1 MALPNAYKAYANS
14 KAMTATP
21 AQLTMMLY
29 DGAIKF
35 TNIAIDAIEKKD
47 YERANTYIQKTHRII
62 DELRCTLDHK
72 YPVAQDFEQVY
83 KLISD
88 RLVFANVKKDI
99 TILNEVLKHL
109 RVIRETWEEVMKLA
123 KQR

>member
-109 RVIRETWEEVMKLA
+109 RVIRGTWEEVMKLA

>member
-1 MALPNAYKAYANS
+1 MALPNAYKAYSNS

-21 AQLTMMLY
+21 ARLTMMLY

-35 TNIAIDAIEKKD
+35 TNIAIDAIEKRD

-99 TILNEVLKHL
+99 TVLNEVLKHL